1 MRLRAIE
8 GTCKPGRTQQGMY
21 APNALE
27 HTSSTAVLPI
37 SKGCKFFDSD
47 GGKIFQVKLSN
58 AFSVPENDPFTLKFY
73 ISTLI

>member
-1 MRLRAIE
+1 VLSKVLANPE
-8 GTCKPGRTQQGMY
+8 EHNKKMY
-21 APNALE
+21 APDALE

-47 GGKIFQVKLSN
+47 GEKIFQDKLSN

-73 ISTLI
+73 VSTLI